1 MYIELQLSKYTYDL
15 FSAVELFNLSF
26 AEQILTY
33 LLDNN
38 LLK

>member
-1 MYIELQLSKYTYDL
+1 
-15 FSAVELFNLSF
+15 VELFNLSF

-38 LLK
+38 LLKWKQ